1 MIIEHE
7 NVLFFYFFKEIACQ
21 KKENTNLRCIYIV
34 GGEKMERLKNPI
46 ILAIIIGILFLTN
59 ICTIIYFVNVPNT
72 DVDINNCDE
81 IASVTEDNSEDTKL
95 VKVDIKGY
103 VKKPGVYEIEEGS
116 IVNDLIA
123 LAGGLKTNGTTENL
137 NLSKKLVD
145 ETVIVVS
152 SKSALKKATVQN
164 TSSDT
169 TSTSTTTTTQSST
182 ITTDSIYLVADDA
195 NSSNSTSSTSD
206 SIENT
211 TSKVSLNTATK
222 EELMTLSGIGEA
234 KALSIIEYREK
245 QKFTSIEE
253 IKNVSGIGDA
263 LYEKIK
269 DNITI

>member
-1 MIIEHE
+1 
-7 NVLFFYFFKEIACQ
+7 
-21 KKENTNLRCIYIV
+21 
-34 GGEKMERLKNPI
+34 MERLKNPI
-46 ILAIIIGILFLTN
+46 ILLVIIGVLFLTN
-59 ICTIIYFVNVPNT
+59 ICTIGYFLNIPNT
-72 DVDINNCDE
+72 NEDINDCNE
-81 IASVTEDNSEDTKL
+81 IANLTEDNEEEASF

-152 SKSALKKATVQN
+152 SKSALKKATAQN

-169 TSTSTTTTTQSST
+169 TATSTTTTTNQSST
-182 ITTDSIYLVADDA
+182 IATDSIYLVTDD
-195 NSSNSTSSTSD
+195 NTTTSSSNSTTSTSD
-206 SIENT
+206 STQNT